1 MGLLAPSE
9 VPNAAITGSASMIL
23 LEMQSVVVFTKKLG
37 VCQAVQSQINF
48 LKSLDRDDL
57 GEGIAVLSQY
67 IMKANNACSKSDLL
81 TIEARAGN
89 LYFRTYVK
97 LFDPKY

>member
-1 MGLLAPSE
+1 
-9 VPNAAITGSASMIL
+9 
-23 LEMQSVVVFTKKLG
+23 
-37 VCQAVQSQINF
+37 

-57 GEGIAVLSQY
+57 GEGIAALSQY

-97 LFDPKY
+97 FFDPKA